1 MSYEPFTDSRR
12 LTGSNVYF
20 ASAGAALETAPQLA
34 LDGTALERWQR
45 NIIIAREALG
55 WPDDAI
61 VARRHATGASLA
73 FAAPL
78 DQLYTATEVNEW
90 AWWKAIIIQTQDHP
104 LSPGHPSV
112 ADTDSALRTLRV
124 LARSEAQPRLMAL
137 HQDAIARGLPVLIDD
152 EMVSI
157 GSGTGS
163 QCWSIETLPDI
174 DAVDWAPLHDIPT
187 ALVTGSNGKT
197 TTVRLLAAMC
207 RTNGL
212 HTAYSCTDGVFMD
225 AQALEA
231 GDFSGPTGAR
241 TALRQPQAQAAI
253 METARGGILRR
264 GLAVEHADVA
274 VVTNISADHFG
285 EYGIHDLDALAAV
298 KLTVARAL
306 KRATSSDADARCGL
320 LVLNADDAP
329 TRKHARQLECNISW
343 FARDDDH
350 PLLASHRHGGGATC
364 GVRDGRM
371 HLMFED
377 GTYDLGEVAAMPLT
391 LAGSAAYNVSNC
403 LGAALA
409 AAGLG
414 IAPAIIAQVLAQ
426 FGSTHAD
433 NPGRLQHW
441 QFGSTDAWLDYAHN
455 PDGLR
460 GLLAVARKAH
470 PHGRLGLILG
480 QAGNRDDED
489 IRALAAVAAEFEP
502 ALVVLKDIEGY
513 ARGRESGAVAT
524 ILRDALQMHADA
536 SHAQIEFRADETQ
549 AAKTLL
555 AWAEADDVLLL
566 PIHGSQAREEVTQLL
581 DRLVASGW
589 TPGKLLPLG

>member
-1 MSYEPFTDSRR
+1 MSSEPFTDSRR

-20 ASAGAALETAPQLA
+20 ASTGAALETAPKLA
-34 LDGTALERWQR
+34 FDDDALERWQH

-55 WPDDAI
+55 WPDHAI

-90 AWWKAIIIQTQDHP
+90 AWRKAIISHREEHP
-104 LSPGHPSV
+104 RSPGHPS
-112 ADTDSALRTLRV
+112 AAETDSAIGTLRA
-124 LARSEAQPRLMAL
+124 LARSEAQPQLMAL
-137 HQDAIARGLPVLIDD
+137 HQQAIAHGLPVLIDD
-152 EMVSI
+152 DMLSI
-157 GSGTGS
+157 GSGSGS
-163 QCWSIETLPDI
+163 RCWPIEILPDSN
-174 DAVDWAPLHDIPT
+174 DVDWSSLHDIPT

-207 RTNGL
+207 RASGL
-212 HTAYSCTDGVFMD
+212 HTAYSCTDGVFID

-241 TALRQPQAQAAI
+241 TALRQPKAQAAI
-253 METARGGILRR
+253 LETARGGILRR

-285 EYGIHDLDALAAV
+285 EYGIHDLDTLAAV

-306 KRATSSDADARCGL
+306 KPATTRIPDARPGL
-320 LVLNADDAP
+320 LVLNADDAS
-329 TRKHARQLECNISW
+329 TREHARQLDCAIGW

-350 PLLASHRHGGGATC
+350 PLLASHRHAGGATC

-371 HLMFED
+371 QLAFD
-377 GTYDLGEVAAMPLT
+377 NGTYDLGEVAAMPLT
-391 LAGSAAYNVSNC
+391 VAGSAAYNVSNC
-403 LGAALA
+403 LGAALGA
-409 AAGLG
+409 VGMG
-414 IAPAIIAQVLAQ
+414 IVPANIAEVLAQ
-426 FGSTHAD
+426 FGLTQAD

-441 QFGSTDAWLDYAHN
+441 QFGSADAWLDYAHN

-460 GLLAVARKAH
+460 GLLGVVRNAH
-470 PHGRLGLILG
+470 PRGRLGLILG

-536 SHAQIEFRADETQ
+536 SHAKIEFRADEVQ
-549 AAKTLL
+549 AAKALL
-555 AWAEADDVLLL
+555 SWAEADDVLVL

-589 TPGKLLPLG
+589 TP